1 MAAGAAGNASAVTL
15 AVDPPD
21 TPDAW
26 LVDERLERIAT
37 LRALHAGA
45 YACLDP
51 SVRAELAA
59 YLAAKAAAA
68 AIGPPA
74 ST

>member
-1 MAAGAAGNASAVTL
+1 MVAGAAGNASAVTL
-15 AVDPPD
+15 AADPPD
-21 TPDAW
+21 IPDVW
-26 LVDERLERIAT
+26 LVDERLERIAA
-37 LRALHAGA
+37 LRALNPGA
-45 YACLDP
+45 YACLDA